1 MNWREEKAAEVAAII
16 ARYPDSRSAIMP
28 LLHFAQDSRGYVDQE
43 DLETIAELLGLSTGY
58 VDSVCSF
65 YSMYKRQPVGRYLI
79 TVCTNLSCGL
89 CGADELVRHLENRL
103 GIKSGETT
111 PDGLITLEV
120 TGECLAACD
129 GAPAAQVNTEYVERL
144 TPERADELIASLR
157 AGTAPFEPRAVTVA
171 PGKGA
176 HVLVRRPHHHVDPID
191 GRPRPVG
198 PELPVQAEPAGS
210 ADAGEAGKEVAAS
223 RV

>member
-1 MNWREEKAAEVAAII
+1 MNWRQEKAGDVEAII

-28 LLHFAQDSRGYVDQE
+28 LLHLAQDSGGFVAQE
-43 DLETIAELLGLSTGY
+43 DLETIADLLGLSTGY

-65 YSMYKRQPVGRYLI
+65 YSMYKREPVGRYLI

-89 CGADELVRHLENRL
+89 CGADELVKHLERRL
-103 GIKSGETT
+103 GIKAGETT
-111 PDGLITLEV
+111 PDGLVTLEV

-129 GAPAAQVNTEYVERL
+129 GAPALQVNTEYAERM
-144 TPERADELIASLR
+144 TPERADELIAALR
-157 AGTAPFEPRAVTVA
+157 QGKAPFQPRAVTVP

-176 HVLVRRPHHHVDPID
+176 RVLVRKPHHHVDPID
-191 GRPRPVG
+191 SRPRPVG
-198 PELPVQAEPAGS
+198 PVLPLQVDE
-210 ADAGEAGKEVAAS
+210 EVPTG